1 MLQPATVRP
10 WVARVVR
17 LGYLAKGL
25 IYSLIG
31 VLAIRVAFGL
41 QGGRLTDPSGVL
53 RTLLRQPL
61 GMIMLA
67 LIGIGIVGYA
77 AYYVFEAV
85 ADTRRRGGGVKGWTN
100 RSLTIVKAVAYGAV
114 GVQALNIVF
123 FDRRPSGNPE
133 QGARLVMDLPFG
145 NVLLFLI
152 GAGILIYG
160 ILQLKMVLEGG
171 ADDEIDIARV
181 KREAPWILPFGRFGT
196 AARSVIL
203 ALMGGTLLWAGLRD
217 RPSDADGYGEA
228 MSTILSFNVWLLAAM
243 GAGLLCFGLYQLCH
257 ARYAKIAIE

>member
-1 MLQPATVRP
+1 MLKPGTVRP

-17 LGYLAKGL
+17 LGYFAKGV
-25 IYSLIG
+25 IYSLMG

-41 QGGRLTDPSGVL
+41 QGGRLTDPTGVL
-53 RTLLRQPL
+53 RTLLSQPL
-61 GMIMLA
+61 GLIMLA

-85 ADTRRRGGGVKGWTN
+85 ADTRHRGGGVKGWTN
-100 RSLTIVKAVAYGAV
+100 RSVTIIKAVAYGAV

-123 FDRRPSGNPE
+123 FNRRPSGNPE
-133 QGARLVMDLPFG
+133 QGARLVMHLPFG
-145 NVLLFLI
+145 GVLLFLI
-152 GAGILIYG
+152 GVGILIYG
-160 ILQLKMVLEGG
+160 LSQLKMVVEGG
-171 ADDEIDIARV
+171 ADDDIDVARV

-203 ALMGGTLLWAGLRD
+203 ALIGGTLLWAGLRE

-228 MSTILSFNVWLLAAM
+228 LSMILSYNVWLLAAM
-243 GAGLLCFGLYQLCH
+243 GAGLLCFGVYQLCH
-257 ARYAKIAIE
+257 ARYAKITID